1 MVPSNL
7 KVLAKFGLCSNC
19 WKNYMSARLRKHNL
33 HLENKS
39 AGTGNNVSCMG
50 TLEKYVR
57 TMNVSGKML
66 PHFVVV
72 FVVLSCAFLQNDSH
86 GHGNALMMSSLV
98 LLIMKK

>member
-1 MVPSNL
+1 
-7 KVLAKFGLCSNC
+7 
-19 WKNYMSARLRKHNL
+19 MSARLRKHNL

-50 TLEKYVR
+50 NWGTLGKHVR

>member
-19 WKNYMSARLRKHNL
+19 WKNYMSAPLRKHNL

-39 AGTGNNVSCMG
+39 AGTGNNVSCIGNWG
-50 TLEKYVR
+50 TLGKHVR

-66 PHFVVV
+66 PRFAHVY
-72 FVVLSCAFLQNDSH
+72 
-86 GHGNALMMSSLV
+86 
-98 LLIMKK
+98 